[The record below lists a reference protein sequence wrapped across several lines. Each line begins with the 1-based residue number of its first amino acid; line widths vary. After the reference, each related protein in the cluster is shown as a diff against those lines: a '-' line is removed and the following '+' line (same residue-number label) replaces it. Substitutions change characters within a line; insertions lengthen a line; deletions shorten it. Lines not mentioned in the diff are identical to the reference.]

1 MRAVKA
7 DRFNLFILPCCE
19 ISHAL
24 YVGGEDKKQSEV
36 QLKPAIKGK
45 LLVSRYSSY
54 EYVPRMIFSRCL
66 LVTRRRSNNPTC
78 YTSTRCNFRVAFK
91 SAPIRY

>member
-36 QLKPAIKGK
+36 QLKPAIKVSEGKSPFCK
-45 LLVSRYSSY
+45 LLVS
-54 EYVPRMIFSRCL
+54 
-66 LVTRRRSNNPTC
+66 THPTSMC
-78 YTSTRCNFRVAFK
+78 RG
-91 SAPIRY
+91 